1 MIVIRDASAEFIREP
16 LLAPFGFKGN
26 HVDELWQSVVR
37 LRSDCKEGVG
47 LGVQSVLWS
56 DAAVFADNCPSG
68 GNTLMFAMT
77 CHAVNLCKGMAFEDP
92 QELLDRLLP
101 EVLAYGRAV
110 TGRQDLRMTFALNAL
125 VPVDFAAWVLYARE
139 KGIDS
144 FDGLIPEST
153 RSAMAFR
160 QEKLGRIPLITY
172 GMGKEAIEKV
182 LDGGEFLLKIKI
194 GSDPEG
200 DHDPRKM
207 LEWDKNRLTFLHE
220 LAKDRETPYTENG
233 RIAYYLD
240 ANGRYPDR
248 DTLLRFLDHADQIGA
263 LSRIVLLEEPLDEE
277 NDEDLSDVP
286 VRVAADES
294 AHCEADAVRRMDQ
307 GYRAVALKPIA
318 KTLSMTFRILEAAHQ
333 RGIPCFCADLTVN
346 PVMLEWNKNVAARIG
361 ALPGIRVGVV
371 ETNGDQNYKRWE
383 EMCGYEPCHG
393 ADFTR
398 AEQGVFHLGK
408 DFYRCSGGILEDSP
422 YYSGQFGGEGK

>member
-1 MIVIRDASAEFIREP
+1 MYRI
-16 LLAPFGFKGN
+16 
-26 HVDELWQSVVR
+26 
-37 LRSDCKEGVG
+37 GV
-47 LGVQSVLWS
+47 
-56 DAAVFADNCPSG
+56 
-68 GNTLMFAMT
+68 
-77 CHAVNLCKGMAFEDP
+77 VNLDTSHPLAFSRY
-92 QELLDRLLP
+92 LNKSDR
-101 EVLAYGRAV
+101 AHYTAV
-110 TGRQDLRMTFALNAL
+110 YN
-125 VPVDFAAWVLYARE
+125 
-139 KGIDS
+139 DS
-144 FDGLIPEST
+144 FRGDDEVEAFMQMNGIEKRYDSVEE
-153 RSAMAFR
+153 MAKNVDIGFV
-160 QEKLGRIPLITY
+160 QGCNWDKHLEYAKAFIKAGKPVFMDKPFVGNLKDCLEAEKLGRIPLITY
-172 GMGKEAIEKV
+172 GMGKEAVEKV

-383 EMCGYEPCHG
+383 EMCGYESCHG

-398 AEQGVFHLGK
+398 AAQGVFHLGK